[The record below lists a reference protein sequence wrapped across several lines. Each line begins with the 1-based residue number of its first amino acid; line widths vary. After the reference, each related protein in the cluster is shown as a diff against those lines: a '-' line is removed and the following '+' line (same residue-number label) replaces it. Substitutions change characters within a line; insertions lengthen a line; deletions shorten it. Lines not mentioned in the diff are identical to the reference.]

1 MRILLLDIETAP
13 NTAFVWGIFKE
24 NIPLARL
31 IESGYVM
38 CYSAKWLG
46 NEEVFFDSVY
56 NSNAV
61 DMLQGIHSLLDEA
74 DAVVHYNGNRFDI
87 PTLNREFLLCDMAPP
102 SPSKHIDLYQ
112 VVKNNFKFLSNKLD
126 YVAQQLDLGQKK
138 ETTFQL
144 WVGCMQDDPEAW
156 EKMEEYNIQDT
167 LLLEQVYYKLLPWIK
182 GHANFSIMGND
193 SLVCPNCGGKHY
205 HKRGFQ
211 FTNSCKYQRYQCN
224 DCGNWFRDTKNIG
237 HKAGEK
243 FVNA

>member
-1 MRILLLDIETAP
+1 LKILLLDIETAP
-13 NTAFVWGIFKE
+13 NTAYIWGIFKE

-31 IESGYVM
+31 IDSGYVL

-46 NEEVFFDSVY
+46 EEEIFFDSVQD
-56 NSNAV
+56 STTEF
-61 DMLQGIHSLLDEA
+61 MLNGIHTLLDQA

-87 PTLNREFLLCDMAPP
+87 PTLNREFLLYGMAPP

-112 VVKNNFKFLSNKLD
+112 VVKRNFRFLSNKLD
-126 YVAQQLDLGQKK
+126 YVAQQLGLGQKK
-138 ETTFQL
+138 NTTFEL
-144 WVGCMQDDPEAW
+144 WIGCMENDPTAW
-156 EKMEEYNIQDT
+156 EKMEEYNINDVI
-167 LLLEQVYYKLLPWIK
+167 LLENVYYKLLPWIK
-182 GHANFSIMGND
+182 GHANHSIYGED
-193 SLVCPNCGGKHY
+193 SLVCPNCGGHHY

-211 FTNSCKYQRYQCN
+211 FTNSCKYQRYQCV